1 MVSGNPVIHSGVSVG
16 TQRPPFRRRSVPVLR
31 ANSKA
36 SHCEA
41 VGRSMSPTRGSCGG
55 SGQTAR
61 ARVVISQQA
70 FLAG

>member
-41 VGRSMSPTRGSCGG
+41 VGRS
-55 SGQTAR
+55 R
-61 ARVVISQQA
+61 ASRD
-70 FLAG
+70 FLFIM